1 LQQLLLSIPELI
13 GHLHP
18 LLVHLPIG
26 FLLIACLF
34 IWQARKDKFAH
45 LQPAINIILLL
56 GMISAIASC
65 ITGFVLSRTGDYDE
79 EMVSWHQWM
88 GISVAILSVIIYYF
102 RRKSYLREWQR
113 LLAPVLVLLI
123 FITGHLGGSLTHG
136 SDYLTSPLKD
146 IGNDSVTVIKIKPI
160 PIVQE
165 AFVYSDI
172 IKPIFQTKCY
182 SCHGPTKQKGKLRL
196 DQPELILKGG
206 KDGVVIVPDSSAKSE
221 LVKRIMLPREEEH
234 HMAPKEK
241 PQMTSSE
248 KSLVSWWIDNGA
260 DFTRKVKD
268 LHQPDKIKPL
278 LIALQKV
285 NEEKTSS
292 SEIPSDP
299 VEKGDDH
306 AISKLRNSGVLVQP
320 VSANSNYLEVNFIN
334 ARISA
339 DSLMYL
345 LPDIKKQLVRL
356 KLSGLK
362 LTNKNISFL
371 GQCEHIR
378 RLELDHTGITDS
390 GLIYLKP
397 LTELRSLNLVGNPVT
412 MEGFMQIKSLKHLQ
426 SAYLYQTR
434 VAKPDWK
441 QLAKSFPGVALDSGG
456 YSLPFIASDTVIVKP
471 PKITQ

>member
-1 LQQLLLSIPELI
+1 LQNLLLSIPEFI

-18 LLVHLPIG
+18 VLVHLPIG

-65 ITGFVLSRTGDYDE
+65 ITGFVLSTTGDYDE

-88 GISVAILSVIIYYF
+88 GISIAILSVIIYYF
-102 RRKSYLREWQR
+102 RRKSYLKELQW
-113 LLAPVLVLLI
+113 LFAPILVMLI

-146 IGNDSVTVIKIKPI
+146 IGNDSAMVIKIKPI
-160 PIVQE
+160 PNVQE
-165 AFVYSDI
+165 ALVYADI
-172 IKPIFQTKCY
+172 IKPIFQIKCY
-182 SCHGPTKQKGKLRL
+182 GCHGPSKQKGKLRL
-196 DQPELILKGG
+196 DQPDLIMKGG
-206 KDGVVIVPDSSAKSE
+206 KDGVVIVPDSSGKSE

-268 LHQPDKIKPL
+268 LRQPDKIKPL

-285 NEEKTSS
+285 NAEKISIS
-292 SEIPSDP
+292 DIPSAA
-299 VEKGDDH
+299 VVKGDDGVIH
-306 AISKLRNSGVLVQP
+306 KLRSAGVLVQP
-320 VSANSNYLEVNFIN
+320 VSANSNYLEINFVNTN
-334 ARISA
+334 LPA

-345 LPDIKKQLVRL
+345 LPDLKRQLVRL
-356 KLSGLK
+356 KLSGLQ

-371 GQCEHIR
+371 GSCENIR

-397 LTELRSLNLVGNPVT
+397 LAELRSLNLVGNPVT
-412 MEGFMQIKSLKHLQ
+412 MEGFLTLKSLKHLQ
-426 SAYLYQTR
+426 SVYLYQTR
-434 VAKPDWK
+434 VARTEWT
-441 QLAKSFPGVALDSGG
+441 QLAKTFPGVTLDSGG

-471 PKITQ
+471 PKIAQ